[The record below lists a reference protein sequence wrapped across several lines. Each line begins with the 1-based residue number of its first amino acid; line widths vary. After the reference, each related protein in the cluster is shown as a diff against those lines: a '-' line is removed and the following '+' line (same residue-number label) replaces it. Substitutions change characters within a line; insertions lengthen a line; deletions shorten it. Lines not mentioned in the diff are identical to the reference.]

1 MEKELERWCH
11 EVVDFCNPKAE
22 QLNLDYYCFQS
33 AMPTF
38 EPELLVIGINPG
50 GCGPFRKVRTKDEL
64 SQGYNIYDVREG
76 HICPDNL
83 KMVRKLSR
91 VFTTSLL
98 QNALATATTMNI
110 YYFNTQN
117 VQKMNSVLN
126 QEIRIFCQQKLCEL
140 IHIVKPKHIL
150 FLCTEVK
157 ELAAVG
163 VTGIKNSGYYT
174 KIGMFE
180 GIKTLAL
187 PNPGF
192 YRAYSYT
199 NGEAMGKIITEY
211 LNL

>member
-1 MEKELERWCH
+1 
-11 EVVDFCNPKAE
+11 
-22 QLNLDYYCFQS
+22 
-33 AMPTF
+33 
-38 EPELLVIGINPG
+38 
-50 GCGPFRKVRTKDEL
+50 
-64 SQGYNIYDVREG
+64 
-76 HICPDNL
+76 
-83 KMVRKLSR
+83 
-91 VFTTSLL
+91 
-98 QNALATATTMNI
+98 MNI

-126 QEIRIFCQQKLCEL
+126 QEIRIFCQQKLREL

>member
-1 MEKELERWCH
+1 MKKELERWCQ

-22 QLNLDYYCFQS
+22 QLDLDYYCFQS
-33 AMPTF
+33 AIPTC
-38 EPELLVIGINPG
+38 EPDLLVIGINPG
-50 GCGPFRKVRTKDEL
+50 GSESFRKTRTKEEV

-76 HICPDNL
+76 HICLDNL

-91 VFTTSLL
+91 VFATTLL

-117 VQKMNSVLN
+117 VQELDSVLN
-126 QEIRIFCQQKLCEL
+126 QEIRVFCQQKLREL

-150 FLCTEVK
+150 FLCTEPK
-157 ELAAVG
+157 ELIAVG
-163 VTGIKNSGYYT
+163 VKDLKNFGYYT
-174 KIGMFE
+174 KVGMFE
-180 GIKTLAL
+180 GIRTLAL

-192 YRAYSYT
+192 YRAYSYI
-199 NGEAMGKIITEY
+199 NGESMGKIITEY